1 MHADRSLQYSD
12 ISFDSSGKILS
23 IQIRKSIIHQTGK
36 VTKVKIYPPEKG
48 TICCVQSVL
57 EFMNA
62 RPRVD
67 DYLLYLENRPEFSPK
82 PVQNIMVGSIWDA
95 LAIASTYLA
104 LSHAFQKTSS
114 YPHHP
119 FRFVFYLLPRI

>member
-1 MHADRSLQYSD
+1 MHADRSLQYAD

-48 TICCVQSVL
+48 TICCVHSVL

-82 PVQNIMVGSIWDA
+82 PVQNTMIGSIWDA
-95 LAIASTYLA
+95 LAKASTYLA
-104 LSHAFQKTSS
+104 VLHVFQKTSS
-114 YPHHP
+114 YPRHP
-119 FRFVFYLLPRI
+119 FGFVFYLLPQI